1 MGSPIENFPPTPN
14 LSSDY
19 PLTDRQVAEF
29 RENGHLFLPG
39 VCTPE
44 EIAAHREVFRS
55 VIRKHFPA
63 PPALGDRDIFGRA
76 FLALTNTFL
85 SDEETRP
92 FVLAHRFARMA
103 ARLAGADAVRIYH
116 NQVFFKEPGGGPT
129 PWHQDHYYW
138 PLDTDHMLTCWVA
151 LVDVTPEMG
160 ALRFA
165 TGSHRFPFTD
175 DLGISDEAM
184 AHFDRFI
191 AEHQLPVVTC
201 PMKAG
206 DASFHAGWTLHS
218 AQGNATDRAREAAA
232 ISYFPDGT
240 YVWRDLT
247 PIRLN
252 DLRICMPGVEPGAL
266 AAGDKNPLVYRDP
279 GTGHV

>member
-1 MGSPIENFPPTPN
+1 MGSQIFD

-19 PLTDRQVAEF
+19 PLTDAHIADF
-29 RENGHLFLPG
+29 RANGHLLLRN
-39 VCTPE
+39 VCTTE
-44 EIAAHREVFRS
+44 EIAAHREVFRG
-55 VIRKHFPA
+55 VIRKHFPNPSA
-63 PPALGDRDIFGRA
+63 FEDRDIFGRA

-85 SDEETRP
+85 TDPETCP
-92 FVLAHRFARMA
+92 FIFARRFAKMA
-103 ARLAGADAVRIYH
+103 ARLAGVDAVRIYH

-138 PLDTDHMLTCWVA
+138 PLDTDRMLTIWVP
-151 LVDVTPEMG
+151 LVDVTREMG

-175 DLGISDEAM
+175 ELGISDEAM

-191 AEHQLPVVTC
+191 DAHQLPVVTSS
-201 PMKAG
+201 MKAG
-206 DASFHAGWTLHS
+206 DATFHAGWTLHS
-218 AQGNATDRAREAAA
+218 APGNASCLTREAAA
-232 ISYFPDGT
+232 VSYYPDGVH
-240 YVWRDLT
+240 VWKDLT

-266 AAGDKNPLVYRDP
+266 AVGEKNPLVYRAERLS
-279 GTGHV
+279 

>member
-1 MGSPIENFPPTPN
+1 MESLIQDASRLPD
-14 LSSDY
+14 LSSSY
-19 PLTDRQVAEF
+19 PLTDTQVAEY
-29 RENGHLFLPG
+29 RENGHLLVRG

-44 EIAAHREVFRS
+44 EIAAHREVFRG
-55 VIRKHFPA
+55 VIRKHFPS
-63 PPALGDRDIFGRA
+63 PPAFKDRDVFGRA
-76 FLALTNTFL
+76 FLAITNTFL
-85 SDEETRP
+85 TYEETRP
-92 FVLAHRFARMA
+92 FIFARRFAEMA

-138 PLDTDHMLTCWVA
+138 PLDTDRMITIWIP
-151 LVDVTPEMG
+151 LVDITPEMG

-165 TGSHRFPFTD
+165 TGSHRYPFTD
-175 DLGISDEAM
+175 ELGISEQAM

-191 AEHQLPVVTC
+191 KAHHLPVVTS

-206 DASFHAGWTLHS
+206 DATFHAGWMLHS
-218 AQGNATDRAREAAA
+218 ALSNASDRTREAAA
-232 ISYFPDGT
+232 VSYFPDGVF
-240 YVWRDLT
+240 VWKDLT

-266 AAGDKNPLVYRDP
+266 ATGDKNPLVYRK
-279 GTGHV
+279 